1 MRLLG
6 CILLPHN
13 ENGESEKECER
24 SRSGPKQ
31 PANCPPG
38 GTLASLLSKR
48 LDIFARDSLAELMA
62 EELFICHHVRA
73 EFAFQES
80 AELFRIALFQFSC
93 SFVGQ
98 RSLEL
103 DQLFS
108 SELTVEPGRPFFF
121 KCFHK
126 RPSINFAISCARK
139 TSATSLCQSNSRAFL
154 QSRDIA
160 SPQSPS
166 LRSQRDGR
174 AKVARLR
181 CQCAS
186 GFQTAPLS
194 RRATR
199 PLSALF

>member
-1 MRLLG
+1 
-6 CILLPHN
+6 
-13 ENGESEKECER
+13 
-24 SRSGPKQ
+24 
-31 PANCPPG
+31 
-38 GTLASLLSKR
+38 
-48 LDIFARDSLAELMA
+48 A
-62 EELFICHHVRA
+62 EELFICYHVRA
-73 EFAFQES
+73 EFAFQKS
-80 AELFRIALFQFSC
+80 AELFRISLFQFSC
-93 SFVGQ
+93 SFVGE

-126 RPSINFAISCARK
+126 RPSINFAISCAHK
-139 TSATSLCQSNSRAFL
+139 TSATSPCQSNSQAFR

-174 AKVARLR
+174 ARVARWR

-186 GFQTAPLS
+186 GFRTAPLS

-199 PLSALF
+199 PLSALFWMRDRFVSPESHRQILRPPLSPVFSARSEEHTSELQSRGHLLCRLL